1 MKSQRVRE
9 PPSHAC
15 YLKCLTILRRQTG
28 NYQVFTGWNALQRSP
43 AQTGRS
49 VFGDYIKLLE
59 DRERSLTTRLMCL
72 LPSRNKNEGGGLQ
85 KSHSFC
91 FLKTA
96 GLEGA
101 FCPQYWA
108 DPPPSARSAL
118 IDWNWEVGICTVNIC
133 TSPLC
138 CLSIERLWSLWRK
151 KKKKKKKNEERSS
164 TRKLSVEWIVWN
176 YFRLDFILMA
186 WN

>member
-15 YLKCLTILRRQTG
+15 YPKCLTILRRQTG
-28 NYQVFTGWNALQRSP
+28 NYHVFTGWNALQRSP

-151 KKKKKKKNEERSS
+151 KKKKKK
-164 TRKLSVEWIVWN
+164 TRREALLGNWALNK
-176 YFRLDFILMA
+176 
-186 WN
+186 